1 MHEVCTSN
9 MWECID
15 RDKDS
20 CGTPCY
26 IKVTAEQFWGKYRFI
41 VNSHNAQVAG
51 IRAV

>member
-9 MWECID
+9 MWKCID
-15 RDKDS
+15 RDKDA
-20 CGTPCY
+20 CETPCY
-26 IKVTAEQFWGKYRFI
+26 IEVTAEQFRGKYRSV